1 MGRLPGR
8 FDKTRCLPAAITVG
22 GGILPKQKT
31 KPRLTA
37 GIMPMNTKSKIALS
51 LGLLLA
57 PFALMAKSPET
68 AYVESYHGRTDI
80 PVPISV
86 VSPEVSSEFAGQQVV
101 VEFVVDTAGK
111 PTLLASDTPAA
122 SKELVAAVLSAVE
135 QWQFAP
141 ALAAGK
147 PVARKVALPVNIVDQ
162 FATTSRFAL
171 N

>member
-1 MGRLPGR
+1 
-8 FDKTRCLPAAITVG
+8 
-22 GGILPKQKT
+22 
-31 KPRLTA
+31 
-37 GIMPMNTKSKIALS
+37 MPMNTKSKITLS

-57 PFALMAKSPET
+57 PFALMAKSPEA

-80 PVPISV
+80 PVPVSV
-86 VSPEVSSEFAGQQVV
+86 VMPEVASRFAGHEVK

-122 SKELVAAVLSAVE
+122 DSELVAAVLSAVE

-141 ALAAGK
+141 ALAGGK
-147 PVARKVALPVNIVDQ
+147 PVARKVVLPVRIVDDLG
-162 FATTSRFAL
+162 TVSRFAA

>member
-1 MGRLPGR
+1 
-8 FDKTRCLPAAITVG
+8 
-22 GGILPKQKT
+22 
-31 KPRLTA
+31 
-37 GIMPMNTKSKIALS
+37 MNTKSKIVLS

-57 PFALMAKSPET
+57 PLALMAKSPET

-86 VSPEVSSEFAGQQVV
+86 VSPEVSSQFVGQTVV
-101 VEFVVDTAGK
+101 LEFVVDTAGK

-122 SKELVAAVLSAVE
+122 NSELVATVLSAVE

-141 ALAAGK
+141 ALADGK
-147 PVARKVALPVNIVDQ
+147 PVARKVVLPVKIVDE
-162 FATTSRFAL
+162 FGSTSRFAL